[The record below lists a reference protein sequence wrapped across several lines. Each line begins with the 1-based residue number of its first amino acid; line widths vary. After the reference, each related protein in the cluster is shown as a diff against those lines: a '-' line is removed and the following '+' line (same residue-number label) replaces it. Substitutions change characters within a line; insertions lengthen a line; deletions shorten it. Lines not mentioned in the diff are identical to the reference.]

1 MVETGLLV
9 AGDEVH
15 LVARPN
21 ELIRI
26 PVAIEAPR
34 HRQGRLLVDERH
46 LVDRPVAG
54 RTADTLLHVD
64 AVIEIDEVGQVVH
77 ARPVQG
83 RVVAETGPDRLQD
96 RRLRPDLRV
105 AVHAGLGR
113 RNVGKGRLFDR
124 RVAVPAV
131 DPHAADVVGVTEL
144 DRLLDERI
152 RDGDRLGAG
161 VEEHEVPGPVCVL
174 GLTRVETGLAEERCM
189 LIAEKIGYSARNIHT
204 DQRLYHAGEDQ
215 LLAVVHGFHDG
226 NDEIM
231 IFAHNPGLT
240 DFANRLNHDLVT
252 DNIPTCGVVAL
263 QFAVNSWKEVVWE
276 KGKLL
281 FFDFPKNT
289 Q

>member
-1 MVETGLLV
+1 MMKTLY
-9 AGDEVH
+9 
-15 LVARPN
+15 
-21 ELIRI
+21 LIRHAKSSWDD
-26 PVAIEAPR
+26 PLQDDFDRPLNKRGMKDAPR
-34 HRQGRLLVDERH
+34 MGK
-46 LVDRPVAG
+46 
-54 RTADTLLHVD
+54 
-64 AVIEIDEVGQVVH
+64 
-77 ARPVQG
+77 
-83 RVVAETGPDRLQD
+83 RLQEMD
-96 RRLRPDLRV
+96 IHPDML
-105 AVHAGLGR
+105 LSS
-113 RNVGKGRLFDR
+113 
-124 RVAVPAV
+124 PA
-131 DPHAADVVGVTEL
+131 
-144 DRLLDERI
+144 ERA
-152 RDGDRLGAG
+152 LS
-161 VEEHEVPGPVCVL
+161 
-174 GLTRVETGLAEERCM
+174 TCM